1 MSDKSDRQ
9 KKAGAIAEGLNA
21 GARIADTLA
30 GLSHAAAYRNV
41 DFKATPVRAND
52 QDHAAAMSVA
62 TEYDGKQQTAVSSEN
77 GMNADGTPILSKKE
91 KKLLQRQRNYDNF
104 Q

>member
-1 MSDKSDRQ
+1 MTKTR
-9 KKAGAIAEGLNA
+9 KEKAETASKVLNA
-21 GARIADTLA
+21 GAQIADTLA

-52 QDHAAAMSVA
+52 KDHAAAMSTTTA
-62 TEYDGKQQTAVSSEN
+62 YDGKQQTGVSDEN
-77 GMNADGTPILSKKE
+77 GIGSDGKPILSKKE
-91 KKLLQRQRNYDNF
+91 QKLLQRQRNYDNF